1 MKYLIAATVLALA
14 TLVAGPAV
22 AQIPGP
28 AIGSSAPKLEAV
40 RSEGKAV
47 GLSDITGPK
56 GTVLVFF
63 RSAKWCP
70 FCQAQLIALKDAVEP
85 LAQRGYTLAA
95 ISYDPPE
102 VLAGFA
108 KRQGI
113 SYTLLSDANSRM
125 IDAFM
130 LRDPQYKPDSFAY
143 GVPQPSI
150 FILAANGVVQS
161 KLAEEGYKNRPPVA
175 TVIAEVDR
183 VLAR

>member
-1 MKYLIAATVLALA
+1 MKNWIAATVLAIA
-14 TLVAGPAV
+14 TFAAAPAV

-28 AIGSSAPKLEAV
+28 AIGSTVPKLEAV
-40 RSEGKAV
+40 SVEGKAV
-47 GLSDITGPK
+47 GLSDIAGPK

-70 FCQAQLIALKDAVEP
+70 FCQAQLIALKDAMGP
-85 LAQRGYTLAA
+85 LKQRGYTLAA
-95 ISYDPPE
+95 ISYDPPD

-108 KRQGI
+108 KRQSI
-113 SYTLLSDANSRM
+113 SYVLLSDTNSRM
-125 IDAFM
+125 IDAFK

-150 FILAANGVVQS
+150 FVISPNGIVQS

-183 VLAR
+183 VLTR

>member
-1 MKYLIAATVLALA
+1 MKNLIAATVLAIA
-14 TLVAGPAV
+14 TFVAGPAV

-28 AIGSSAPKLEAV
+28 AIGSSVPALEAV
-40 RSEGKAV
+40 RSDGKAV
-47 GLSDITGPK
+47 ALADIVGAK

-70 FCQAQLIALKDAVEP
+70 YCQAQLIALKDAVEP
-85 LAQRGYTLAA
+85 LALRGYTLAA
-95 ISYDPPE
+95 ISYDPPD
-102 VLAGFA
+102 VLTSFA

-113 SYTLLSDANSRM
+113 SYALLSDTNSRM
-125 IDAFM
+125 IDAFK

-150 FILAANGVVQS
+150 FVISPNGIVQS

>member
-1 MKYLIAATVLALA
+1 MRNWIALA
-14 TLVAGPAV
+14 MLAIATFAAAPVM

-28 AIGSSAPKLEAV
+28 AIGSKVPKLEAV
-40 RSEGKAV
+40 SSEGKAV
-47 GLSDITGPK
+47 GLSDVAGPK

-70 FCQAQLIALKDAVEP
+70 FCQAQLIALKDAIEP
-85 LAQRGYTLAA
+85 LEQRGYTLTA

-108 KRQGI
+108 KRQSI
-113 SYTLLSDANSRM
+113 LYALLSDTNSRM
-125 IDAFM
+125 IDAFK

-150 FILAANGVVQS
+150 FIISPKGIVQS

-183 VLAR
+183 VLGR